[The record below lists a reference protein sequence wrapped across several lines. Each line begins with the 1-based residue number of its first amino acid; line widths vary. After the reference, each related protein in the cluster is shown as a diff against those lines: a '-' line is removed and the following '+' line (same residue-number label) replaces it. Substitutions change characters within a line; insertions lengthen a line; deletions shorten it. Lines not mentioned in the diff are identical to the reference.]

1 MTSQDKNTQ
10 PDKDKA
16 EALAEALRDMLY
28 IFDRN
33 LPDGSIGRNTCD
45 KAREALAEYGK

>member
-1 MTSQDKNTQ
+1 MNQNTATQ
-10 PDKDKA
+10 SDKDKA
-16 EALAEALRDMLY
+16 ETLAEALRDMLY
-28 IFDRN
+28 IFDRD